1 MKKITLSLAMLCSAL
16 IFSCNN
22 TAETSEN
29 MEDTTVVASTE
40 VMAETVEVQLMA
52 KSDSKM
58 NGMAKF
64 TANGNEVS
72 MELNVSGVEP
82 GMHAIHIHD
91 MADCS
96 SPDGKS
102 AGGHWNP
109 GGMDHG
115 KWGEMAHHAGDI
127 GNFDVDA
134 NGNGMMTFSTDK
146 WCIGCEDSTKNILN
160 HGLIIHAGVD
170 DFKTQPTGDAGGRI
184 GCGEIR
190 K

>member
-1 MKKITLSLAMLCSAL
+1 MKKITLSLALLCSAL
-16 IFSCNN
+16 VFSCNN
-22 TAETSEN
+22 AEETTTTDDMA
-29 MEDTTVVASTE
+29 MEEPTE
-40 VMAETVEVQLMA
+40 MMGESVEVKLMA
-52 KSDSKM
+52 KSDSKLD
-58 NGMAKF
+58 GMAKF
-64 TANGNEVS
+64 TANGDEV
-72 MELNVSGVEP
+72 MMDLNVSGLEP
-82 GMHAIHIHD
+82 GTHAIHIHD
-91 MADCS
+91 VADCS
-96 SPDGKS
+96 SADGKS

-115 KWGEMAHHAGDI
+115 KWGDMAHHAGDI
-127 GNFDVDA
+127 GNFEVDA